1 MAEEKTPEYFY
12 VGDSAPTKTKTIT
25 PTRKQKSNNA
35 SDLVNPIFNFDR
47 SFGENLLKLNAAD
60 IGKSQPYISISI
72 MDLGGKELDNLNV
85 SFFHKQIDFKNI
97 NSVERFNDRPLISLQ
112 SIEITQDQSFGP
124 IHVNNVDLNIK
135 VHKKDQLSDRTLL
148 GLLFPGCPLM
158 IEYGWNSSNEF
169 LNESKQKLLLNVV
182 NYDITLDETGQA
194 DLVVHCM
201 GFQDVFSNT
210 IIGDLNTIEFSNE
223 DVKGNEFKG
232 LFQRYAHLTEFL
244 KYIDLL
250 KQSKNQNQNDYSI
263 VLNLAEGYRNLE
275 QKARGKIS
283 KNFTTA
289 LNKLSE
295 PKLITSENFGKK
307 KKVPVISFHDLIYT
321 LCNDTFKSLTALIP
335 CKKFEV
341 IYGAF
346 NEKCLDYSGK
356 SIADFPIDWNV
367 FSSWIKDRTSKGQ
380 RVIYIKDLL
389 NTLVADYI
397 ENDEY
402 IKKANKSGGTDF
414 DPPDITVSFTN
425 IGDVL
430 ILMILDTK
438 NGIPITTNELPKGK
452 SSIGEVEKSF
462 GKKDIPFISLS
473 HMNSFIK
480 NVSFSRVTDANIETV
495 LIERALNSSY
505 FSPRDPIL
513 NSELQKA
520 QASTPLTLPLQG
532 TATVLGHVAWK
543 PFRAFYL
550 STGIFMIDAVY
561 VIQKVTHTL
570 SREGFETQIEFRWH

>member
-1 MAEEKTPEYFY
+1 MAQERTPEYFF
-12 VGDSAPTKTKTIT
+12 VGDSAPTKCKTQT
-25 PTRKQKSNNA
+25 PSKKQKNNNA

-47 SFGENLLKLNAAD
+47 SFGEGLLKLTPLD
-60 IGKSQPYISISI
+60 IAQSEPYISISI
-72 MDLGGKELDNLNV
+72 MDLGGKVLDNVNV
-85 SFFHKQIDFKNI
+85 SFFHKQTDFKAV
-97 NSVERFNDRPLISLQ
+97 NSPERFSDRPLISLQ
-112 SIEITQDQSFGP
+112 SIEITSDQSFGP
-124 IHVNNVDLNIK
+124 IYVNNVDLNIK

-148 GLLFPGCPLM
+148 GFLFPGCPLM
-158 IEYGWNSSNEF
+158 IEYGWNSPNEF

-194 DLVVHCM
+194 DLTVHCM
-201 GFQDVFSNT
+201 GFQDIFSNT

-250 KQSKNQNQNDYSI
+250 KESKNQNQNDYKI
-263 VLNLAEGYRNLE
+263 IKNLTEGYRNLE

-283 KNFTTA
+283 ENFTKA
-289 LNKLSE
+289 LNKASE
-295 PKLITSENFGKK
+295 ANLREKVNFGKK
-307 KKVPVISFHDLIYT
+307 KQVSVISFHDLIYT
-321 LCNDTFKSLTALIP
+321 LCNETFKSITALVP
-335 CKKFEV
+335 CKKFEI

-356 SIADFPIDWNV
+356 SIADFPIDFDI
-367 FSSWIKDRTSKGQ
+367 FSSWIKDRSSKGQ

-389 NTLVADYI
+389 NTLVADFI
-397 ENDEY
+397 ENEEY
-402 IKKANKSGGTDF
+402 IKKASKSGGTDF
-414 DPPDITVSFTN
+414 NSPNICVSFTN

-438 NGIPITTNELPKGK
+438 TGIPITTNEIPDGK
-452 SSIGEVEKSF
+452 SSIGEVEKAF
-462 GKKDIPFISLS
+462 AKKDIPFISLS

-495 LIERALNSSY
+495 LIERALNNSY